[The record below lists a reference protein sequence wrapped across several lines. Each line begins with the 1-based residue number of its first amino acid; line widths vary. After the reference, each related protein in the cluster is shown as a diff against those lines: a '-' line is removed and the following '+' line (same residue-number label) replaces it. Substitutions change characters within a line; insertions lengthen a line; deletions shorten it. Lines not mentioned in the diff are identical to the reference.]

1 MEDFRKKVSA
11 EIVTVGTEL
20 LLGHIID
27 TNSAFISNKLAE
39 LGINVYFKT
48 AVGDNDERLME
59 ALKLA
64 AKRADIII
72 VTGGLGP
79 TVDDITKN
87 SVVKLLNRNLILNER
102 VLEKIKSFFEKRK
115 IRMPQN
121 NVSQALV
128 PSGATIIENNN
139 GTAPGLILKSEDE
152 KIFILMPGV
161 PREMVAMVDETVI
174 PYLKDTFSLE
184 GIIKSR
190 TIKTFGLGESTIDEK
205 IEDLFRYSTNP
216 TIALLASHTEVKVR
230 LTSSA
235 KDLATAEESIS
246 KVENEIK
253 KRLGDNVFGVDNETM
268 EGNVA
273 VLMTMKRLTLS
284 VAESCTGGLIASKIT
299 NIPGSSVFFKLG
311 AVTYSNEAKTD
322 ILRVPEQA
330 INMFGSVSKQVAEE
344 MALGVK
350 KAGKSELGLALTGVA
365 GPGGGTD
372 EKPIGLVY
380 IALSTETEVTVK
392 EHRFTGDRIK
402 IQEQAAQTALDMLRR
417 HLLKR

>member
-139 GTAPGLILKSEDE
+139 GTAPGLILKSDDE

-161 PREMVAMVDETVI
+161 PREMVQMMDETVI
-174 PYLKDTFSLE
+174 PYLKDTFSIE

-190 TIKTFGLGESTIDEK
+190 TIKSFGLGESTIDEK

-235 KDLATAEESIS
+235 KDLATAEEAIAR
-246 KVENEIK
+246 VENEIK

-273 VLMTMKRLTLS
+273 VLLTMKRLTLS
-284 VAESCTGGLIASKIT
+284 VAESCTGGLIASFIT
-299 NIPGSSVFFKLG
+299 SVPGSSVFFRFG

-322 ILRVPEQA
+322 ILKVPEQA
-330 INMFGSVSKQVAEE
+330 LNMFGAVSKQVAEE

-380 IALSTETEVTVK
+380 IALSSETEVAVK
-392 EHRFTGDRIK
+392 EYRFTGDRIK
-402 IQEQAAQTALDMLRR
+402 IQEQAARTALDMLRR